1 MTRTECSGKRF
12 ISVVSVENRRIV
24 IIGAGN
30 MATSLAM
37 ALKKSGNAPAAV
49 WSRTVASA
57 KQLGTLVG
65 CLYTNELSELP
76 PADVVI
82 ISVVDSAL
90 REMASAA
97 ARLFPNALIL
107 HTAGSIPMN
116 ALHEAGAAR
125 YGVFYPMQ
133 TMSKQNIVPFD
144 NVTIFIESHNEAD
157 REYLHSLASSL
168 SGKVV
173 YATSEQRFSLHVAA
187 VFSCNFPNAL
197 YTMACE
203 ILERSGLP
211 FDSMLPLIDE
221 AAKKVHRMPPLAAQT
236 GPAKRGDHNV
246 MNSHK
251 AVLDDELSSVYSM
264 MSEYIMK
271 RSKI

>member
-1 MTRTECSGKRF
+1 
-12 ISVVSVENRRIV
+12 
-24 IIGAGN
+24 

-37 ALKKSGNAPAAV
+37 ALKVSGNAPVAV
-49 WSRTVASA
+49 WSRTAGSA
-57 KQLGTLVG
+57 RQLGDLVG
-65 CLYTNELSELP
+65 CEYTSELSELP

-90 REMASAA
+90 REMAAA
-97 ARLFPNALIL
+97 AVRIFPDALIL

-125 YGVFYPMQ
+125 YGVLYPMQ
-133 TMSKQNIVPFD
+133 TMSKHNIVPFD
-144 NVTIFIESHNEAD
+144 NVTIFIESHDEAD
-157 REYLHSLASSL
+157 REYLHSLASLL
-168 SGKVV
+168 SSKVL

-197 YTMACE
+197 YTMAYE

-211 FDSMLPLIDE
+211 FDSMLPLIEE
-221 AAKKVHRMPPLAAQT
+221 AAKKVRRMSPLEAQT

-251 AVLDDELSSVYSM
+251 AVLNDELSSIYSM

-271 RSKI
+271 RNKI